1 MFFCVCVINTVNVAI
16 LILTFGKKK
25 KKIKHVS
32 LIVHR
37 CAAHVGGVFIERSVL
52 QIMFFCL
59 HIYVVYISY
68 AAAICCFSLSYQ
80 TTV

>member
-16 LILTFGKKK
+16 LILTFEK

-32 LIVHR
+32 LIVHQ
-37 CAAHVGGVFIERSVL
+37 CAAHVCGVFIERSVL